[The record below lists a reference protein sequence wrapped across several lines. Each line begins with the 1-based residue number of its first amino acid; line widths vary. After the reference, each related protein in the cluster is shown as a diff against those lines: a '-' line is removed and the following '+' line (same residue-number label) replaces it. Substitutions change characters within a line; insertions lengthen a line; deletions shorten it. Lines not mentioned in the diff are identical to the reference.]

1 MREINKE
8 LNHFLTTIYKN
19 KKELN
24 LYLTSGNNYCLDF
37 IKKTNF
43 TRDENIKEIINTLN
57 KYEFNNFKN
66 IIIDSNYITLNQCK
80 LLESL
85 NVPIIVKIYNNN
97 APYQYINMNNYIDN
111 IKYYNQ
117 NYLNIYCL
125 NDNNIDR
132 TIVNYPNLI
141 IKEGDIN
148 YLTDDLTYILSYFE
162 NKNYNESWDK
172 FINNLKDI
180 TCYINNSLTIDVHTL
195 DIIPCTGLNITPYI
209 LGTIKNEEIISK
221 HEALAIR
228 FISCDE
234 KEAGLYCSSC
244 NNYLTCKNRC
254 YYKVYKDKHDPFLNN
269 ESTCIYNY
277 NKGSFMAYLYD
288 NLGIRKTAIET
299 KEKDLIE
306 NINNNV
312 LK

>member
-19 KKELN
+19 KKDLN

-37 IKKTNF
+37 IKETNF
-43 TRDENIKEIINTLN
+43 TSDENIKEIINTLN

-66 IIIDSNYITLNQCK
+66 IIIDSNYVTLNQCK

-85 NVPIIVKIYNNN
+85 NVSIIVKIYNNN

-162 NKNYNESWDK
+162 NKNYNES
-172 FINNLKDI
+172 
-180 TCYINNSLTIDVHTL
+180 
-195 DIIPCTGLNITPYI
+195 
-209 LGTIKNEEIISK
+209 
-221 HEALAIR
+221 
-228 FISCDE
+228 
-234 KEAGLYCSSC
+234 
-244 NNYLTCKNRC
+244 
-254 YYKVYKDKHDPFLNN
+254 
-269 ESTCIYNY
+269 
-277 NKGSFMAYLYD
+277 
-288 NLGIRKTAIET
+288 
-299 KEKDLIE
+299 
-306 NINNNV
+306 
-312 LK
+312 